1 MSNSN
6 DDKIHIKPVDEC
18 KIGLNRPSLH
28 QIDIPR
34 ISIETPF
41 GRIEETERNL
51 FNMILSTNG
60 MSIQYIEKPTE
71 EQIEIALKQNPLAI
85 QFVMTGPM
93 MNLTKQKTK
102 ELWVEA
108 VKMEYDP
115 CKDHPIN
122 HFLKIYKDI
131 YWESD
136 EDKADVYKAYIEANP
151 MWLEVIVE
159 AVNKND
165 FHIELWKQMLIN
177 AAAHGGYNIFS
188 KCPYQKELIRYAL
201 DISYEYFAYANV
213 SVTTYDDLI
222 HYIIEVPYEAVN
234 MIDRLTTKNPFEV
247 YKDIFDTCEDAYLA
261 HLMADAMPKNNF
273 TVDNVAILLE
283 SKHWM
288 WFLDSWCHCFLNRD
302 VILYIFDKFKPKD
315 LIENISELILDH
327 YVNMLPFFR
336 RLKWKR
342 ILKKYYNKI
351 RKDADK

>member
-1 MSNSN
+1 MSNLN
-6 DDKIHIKPVDEC
+6 DDKIHVKPVDEC
-18 KIGLNRPSLH
+18 KIGLNKAH
-28 QIDIPR
+28 AVEIPKV
-34 ISIETPF
+34 SIETPF
-41 GRIEETERNL
+41 GRIEETEETL

-71 EQIEIALKQNPLAI
+71 KQIEIALKQNPLAI
-85 QFVMTGPM
+85 QFVMKGPM

-108 VKMEYDP
+108 MKMEYDP

-165 FHIELWKQMLIN
+165 FHIELWKHMLTN

-201 DISYEYFAYANV
+201 DISYGYFPYATV

-222 HYIIEVPYEAVN
+222 NYIIDYPYDGFK
-234 MIDRLTTKNPFEV
+234 MIDRLTTKNRYEV
-247 YKDIFDTCEDAYLA
+247 YRDILNACEDVPAT
-261 HLMADAMPKNNF
+261 HLICDAIPKDDF
-273 TVDNVAILLE
+273 TVDNVAIILE

-288 WFLDSWCHCFLNRD
+288 WFLDSWCHCFLKRD
-302 VILYIFDKFKPKD
+302 VVLYVFDKFEPKD
-315 LIENISELILDH
+315 LIENLSESILNH
-327 YVNMLPFFR
+327 YIGMLPFFKKMKYK
-336 RLKWKR
+336 RLIKSY
-342 ILKKYYNKI
+342 KKEVK
-351 RKDADK
+351 K

>member
-1 MSNSN
+1 MPNLN
-6 DDKIHIKPVDEC
+6 DDKIHIKPIDEG
-18 KIGLNRPSLH
+18 KIGLNETHP
-28 QIDIPR
+28 IEFPKV
-34 ISIETPF
+34 SIETPF
-41 GRIEETERNL
+41 GRIEETEKTL

-60 MSIQYIEKPTE
+60 MSIQYIKKPTE

-85 QFVMTGPM
+85 QFVMKGPM

-102 ELWVEA
+102 ELWAEA

-151 MWLEVIVE
+151 MWLEVIIE

-201 DISYEYFAYANV
+201 DISYGYFPHATV
-213 SVTTYDDLI
+213 SVTTYDEI
-222 HYIIEVPYEAVN
+222 INYIIDYPYDGFK
-234 MIDRLTTKNPFEV
+234 MIDRLTTKNVFEV
-247 YKDIFDTCEDAYLA
+247 YKDIFDICEDAAAAYFIC
-261 HLMADAMPKNNF
+261 DVMPKSNF
-273 TVDNVAILLE
+273 TVDNVAIILE

-288 WFLDSWCHCFLNRD
+288 WFLNSWCHCFLKRD
-302 VILYIFDKFKPKD
+302 VVLYVFDKFELRD

-327 YVNMLPFFR
+327 YIGMLPFFKRMKCKRLIKSYKR
-336 RLKWKR
+336 RLKNESK
-342 ILKKYYNKI
+342 
-351 RKDADK
+351 

>member
-6 DDKIHIKPVDEC
+6 DDKIHVKPVDEC
-18 KIGLNRPSLH
+18 KIGLNRPSIH

-85 QFVMTGPM
+85 QFVMEGPM
-93 MNLTKQKTK
+93 MNLDKKKTK

-151 MWLEVIVE
+151 MWLEVITE

-165 FHIELWKQMLIN
+165 FHIELWKLMLRL
-177 AAAHGGYNIFS
+177 ADSHYCYEIFS
-188 KCPYQKELIRYAL
+188 KCMYQKELIRYAL
-201 DISYEYFAYANV
+201 DISYKYFPYATV

-222 HYIIEVPYEAVN
+222 NYIVATPYEGLT
-234 MIDRLTTKNPFEV
+234 MIDRLTTKNPYEV
-247 YKDIFDTCEDAYLA
+247 YKDIFNACEDVGSA
-261 HLMADAMPKNNF
+261 HLICDVIPKNDF
-273 TVDNVAILLE
+273 TVDNVAIILE

-288 WFLDSWCHCFLNRD
+288 WFLDSWCHSFLDRD
-302 VILYIFDKFKPKD
+302 VVSYVFDKFRPND
-315 LIENISELILDH
+315 LFSNIGENVINH
-327 YVNMLPFFR
+327 YIKMLPLFKR
-336 RLKWKR
+336 WKYKRLLNKYKHEKEV
-342 ILKKYYNKI
+342 KK
-351 RKDADK
+351 

>member
-6 DDKIHIKPVDEC
+6 DDKIHVKPVDEC
-18 KIGLNRPSLH
+18 KIGLNRAHL
-28 QIDIPR
+28 IDIPR
-34 ISIETPF
+34 VSIETPF
-41 GRIEETERNL
+41 GRIEETEEIL

-60 MSIQYIEKPTE
+60 MSIQYIKKPTE
-71 EQIEIALKQNPLAI
+71 KQIEIALKQNPLAI
-85 QFVMTGPM
+85 QFVMEGPM

-108 VKMEYDP
+108 VKMEYNP

-122 HFLKIYKDI
+122 HFLKLYKDI

-165 FHIELWKQMLIN
+165 FHIELWKHMLTN

-201 DISYEYFAYANV
+201 DISYGYFPYATV
-213 SVTTYDDLI
+213 SVTTYDDFI
-222 HYIIEVPYEAVN
+222 NYIIDYPYDGLG
-234 MIDRLTTKNPFEV
+234 MIDRLTTKNRYEV
-247 YKDIFDTCEDAYLA
+247 YRDILNACEDVPAT
-261 HLMADAMPKNNF
+261 HLICDAMPKDDF
-273 TVDNVAILLE
+273 TVDNVAIILE

-288 WFLDSWCHCFLNRD
+288 WFLDSWCHCFLKRD
-302 VILYIFDKFKPKD
+302 VVLYVFDKFEPKD
-315 LIENISELILDH
+315 LIENLSESILNH
-327 YVNMLPFFR
+327 YVGMLPFFKR
-336 RLKWKR
+336 MKYKRLIKSY
-342 ILKKYYNKI
+342 KKEVK
-351 RKDADK
+351 K

>member
-6 DDKIHIKPVDEC
+6 DDKIHIKPVDVC
-18 KIGLNRPSLH
+18 KIDLNKPSIH
-28 QIDIPR
+28 QLDIPR
-34 ISIETPF
+34 MSIETPF
-41 GRIEETERNL
+41 GRIEETERTL

-85 QFVMTGPM
+85 QFVMKGPM
-93 MNLTKQKTK
+93 MKLDKQKTK
-102 ELWVEA
+102 EFWVEA

-115 CKDHPIN
+115 CRDHPIN

-151 MWLEVIVE
+151 MWLEVIIE

-165 FHIELWKQMLIN
+165 FHIELWKRMLIN
-177 AAAHGGYNIFS
+177 AAAHSDYNIFS

-222 HYIIEVPYEAVN
+222 HYIIETHCVGNDDV
-234 MIDRLTTKNPFEV
+234 IDRLTTKNAFEV
-247 YKDIFDTCEDAYLA
+247 YKDIFDTCEDENVAYLI
-261 HLMADAMPKNNF
+261 ADAMPKSNF
-273 TVDNVAILLE
+273 TVDNVAIILE

-288 WFLDSWCHCFLNRD
+288 WFINSWCHCFLKRD
-302 VILYIFDKFKPKD
+302 VVLYIFDKFELKD

-327 YVNMLPFFR
+327 YINMLPFFKR
-336 RLKWKR
+336 WKYKRL
-342 ILKKYYNKI
+342 LKKYNHEKEV
-351 RKDADK
+351 KK

>member
-6 DDKIHIKPVDEC
+6 DDKIHVKPVDEC
-18 KIGLNRPSLH
+18 KIGLNKTHPVE
-28 QIDIPR
+28 IPNV
-34 ISIETPF
+34 SIETPF
-41 GRIEETERNL
+41 GRIEETEETL

-60 MSIQYIEKPTE
+60 MSIQYIKKPTE

-85 QFVMTGPM
+85 QFVMKGPM

-115 CKDHPIN
+115 CEDHPIN

-136 EDKADVYKAYIEANP
+136 EDKAEVYKAYIEANP
-151 MWLEVIVE
+151 MWLEVIIE

-165 FHIELWKQMLIN
+165 FHIELWKRMLIN
-177 AAAHGGYNIFS
+177 AAAHSDYNIFS

-222 HYIIEVPYEAVN
+222 HYIIETHRVGNDVV
-234 MIDRLTTKNPFEV
+234 IDRLTTKNAFEV
-247 YKDIFDTCEDAYLA
+247 YKDIFDTCEYENDAYLI
-261 HLMADAMPKNNF
+261 ADAMPKSNF
-273 TVDNVAILLE
+273 TVDNVAIILE

-288 WFLDSWCHCFLNRD
+288 WFLNSWCHCFLKRD
-302 VILYIFDKFKPKD
+302 VVLYIFDKFELKD
-315 LIENISELILDH
+315 LIENISKLILDH
-327 YVNMLPFFR
+327 YISMLPFFKRMKCKRLMKSYKR
-336 RLKWKR
+336 R
-342 ILKKYYNKI
+342 
-351 RKDADK
+351 